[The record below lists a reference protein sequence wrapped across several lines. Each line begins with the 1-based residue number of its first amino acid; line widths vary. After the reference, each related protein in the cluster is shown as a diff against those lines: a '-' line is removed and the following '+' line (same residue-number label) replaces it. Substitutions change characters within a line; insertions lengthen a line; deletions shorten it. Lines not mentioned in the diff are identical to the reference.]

1 MLASPSTLNRYIAD
15 KHFAGDTLHSLI
27 VRALGDAR
35 CISVKEVV
43 ESFEVFQ
50 RLRKPIRSKYVMDL
64 CCGHG
69 LVGMLMVIFE
79 PDVESVTLCDR
90 RIPESSHRCLA
101 AIESVAPWVKGR
113 VRHEVGSIK
122 KLADTEARSM
132 LSAHA
137 CGALTD
143 HALTA
148 AIERQCPVAVT
159 PCCYANG
166 ICQAPPVLRRELGL
180 KAAIDTHRT
189 YRLNEHGYHV
199 KWMHIPEHVTPMNR
213 VIISKR

>member
-1 MLASPSTLNRYIAD
+1 VSSRLPRFRAFRKFNDAAPPAVLASPSTLNRYIAD

-50 RLRKPIRSKYVMDL
+50 RLRKPIRSKHVMDL

-101 AIESVAPWVKGR
+101 AIESVAP
-113 VRHEVGSIK
+113 
-122 KLADTEARSM
+122 
-132 LSAHA
+132 
-137 CGALTD
+137 
-143 HALTA
+143 
-148 AIERQCPVAVT
+148 
-159 PCCYANG
+159 CCYANG

-199 KWMHIPEHVTPMNR
+199 KWIHIPEHVTPMNR
-213 VIISKR
+213 VIIATR

>member
-27 VRALGDAR
+27 VRALGDPR

-90 RIPESSHRCLA
+90 RIPRAVTAVLPRSSPSPPGSRVVFGMRLA
-101 AIESVAPWVKGR
+101 A
-113 VRHEVGSIK
+113 
-122 KLADTEARSM
+122 
-132 LSAHA
+132 
-137 CGALTD
+137 
-143 HALTA
+143 
-148 AIERQCPVAVT
+148 
-159 PCCYANG
+159 
-166 ICQAPPVLRRELGL
+166 
-180 KAAIDTHRT
+180 
-189 YRLNEHGYHV
+189 
-199 KWMHIPEHVTPMNR
+199 
-213 VIISKR
+213 